1 MATTDPL
8 TGVCNRRRIF
18 ELADAEFKKNKRY
31 GSSLS
36 VIMIDIDNFKQVNDR
51 YGHDAG
57 DTVLK
62 TLIQTCQPNLRTTDH
77 LGRLGGEEFIVLLI
91 ETKLSDAE
99 KCAEKLRAIIETTAV
114 PVKENEINITISLG
128 VAAIGEQDKS
138 FNDTLKR
145 ADQSLYRAKSGGRN
159 RVITADQ

>member
-1 MATTDPL
+1 
-8 TGVCNRRRIF
+8 
-18 ELADAEFKKNKRY
+18 
-31 GSSLS
+31 
-36 VIMIDIDNFKQVNDR
+36 MIDIDNFKQVNDR
-51 YGHDAG
+51 YGHDVG

-77 LGRLGGEEFIVLLI
+77 LGRLGGEEFIVLLT

-99 KCAEKLRAIIETTAV
+99 KCAEKLRDIIEATAV

-128 VAAIGEQDKS
+128 VAAIGAQDES

-145 ADQSLYRAKSGGRN
+145 ADKALYRAKSEGRN
-159 RVITADQ
+159 RVITADK